1 MQAIRN
7 FFKIDERGSSI
18 KVEVLAGISTFLTM
32 MYILPVN
39 ADMLSTFTPELYGQ
53 FFLATAVAAI
63 VATLIMGIYANLP
76 IGLAP
81 GMGTNAFFTFTVVLT
96 LMDSHGYAPI
106 EAIGFAL
113 TTVFISGVLFV
124 ILSVT
129 SLREKLIAAI
139 PSGLY
144 SAIGAGIGFFIA
156 FLGLQN
162 AGLIINSEATLV
174 TFATFNNPVVVMTFI
189 GILIGVVLMARGFK
203 FAVIVTMTIAAV
215 SGLFLGILFPGYANT
230 GEGLEFVDIGSITFT
245 SLSDLGLSEI
255 FGLCFQSVGDVLTS
269 SIGWF
274 AIFTFLFVD
283 FFDTTGTL
291 IAVGSAA
298 NLLDSDGNLENG
310 NKALLAD
317 SIGTVAGSIVGVS
330 STTSLVESVTGVES
344 GARTGLSAVVIAL
357 LFILAIPLYP
367 IFAIYNQPV
376 TSIALILV
384 GVSMVKQ
391 LRDIDWS
398 DEIIA
403 ISSFF
408 IISIILLSYSI
419 YVGIAVGFIVYSVL
433 NIFTGKAKELSPVMY
448 GIALI
453 SVAYFVSSA
462 IML

>member
-63 VATLIMGIYANLP
+63 VATLIMGVYANLP

-106 EAIGFAL
+106 EAISFAL

-124 ILSVT
+124 ILSIT

-139 PSGLY
+139 PSELY

-162 AGLIINSEATLV
+162 AGLIVNSEATLV

-215 SGLFLGILFPGYANT
+215 SGLILGVLFPGYANT
-230 GEGLEFVDIGSITFT
+230 GEELEFVEIGSITFT
-245 SLSDLGLSEI
+245 SLRDLGLSEI
-255 FGLCFQSVGDVLTS
+255 FGLCFQSIGDVLTS

-298 NLLDSDGNLENG
+298 NLLDNDGNLENG

-357 LFILAIPLYP
+357 LFLLAIPLYP
-367 IFAIYNQPV
+367 VFAIYNQPV

-391 LRDIDWS
+391 LRNIDWS

-419 YVGIAVGFIVYSVL
+419 YIGIAVGFIVYTVL

-448 GIALI
+448 GIAVI

>member
-7 FFKIDERGSSI
+7 YFKIDERGSSI

-106 EAIGFAL
+106 EAISFAL

-162 AGLIINSEATLV
+162 AGLIVNSEATLV

-215 SGLFLGILFPGYANT
+215 SGLILGILFPEYANT
-230 GEGLEFVDIGSITFT
+230 GEGLEFVEIGSITFT
-245 SLSDLGLSEI
+245 SLRDLGLSEI
-255 FGLCFQSVGDVLTS
+255 FGLCFQSIGDVLTS

-298 NLLDSDGNLENG
+298 DLLDNDGNLENG

-317 SIGTVAGSIVGVS
+317 SIGTVTGSIVGVS

-357 LFILAIPLYP
+357 LFLLAIPLYP
-367 IFAIYNQPV
+367 VFAIYNQPV

-391 LRDIDWS
+391 LRDIEWS

-419 YVGIAVGFIVYSVL
+419 YVGIAVGFIVYTVL

>member
-1 MQAIRN
+1 MQVIRN
-7 FFKIDERGSSI
+7 FFKIDERDSSI
-18 KVEVLAGISTFLTM
+18 KVEVLAGITTFLTM

-39 ADMLSTFTPELYGQ
+39 ASMLSTFTPELYGQ
-53 FFLATAVAAI
+53 FFLATAIAAV
-63 VATLIMGIYANLP
+63 VATLIMGLYANLP

-96 LMDSHGYAPI
+96 LMDSYGYEPI
-106 EAIGFAL
+106 EAVGFAL
-113 TTVFISGVLFV
+113 ATVFISGVLFV
-124 ILSVT
+124 LLSVT
-129 SLREKLIAAI
+129 KLREKLIESI

-162 AGLIINSEATLV
+162 AGLIVNSESTLV
-174 TFATFNNPVVVMTFI
+174 TFGSFNNPVVVMTFI
-189 GILIGVVLMARGFK
+189 GILVGVVLMARGFK
-203 FAVIVTMTIAAV
+203 FAVIITMTVVAIA
-215 SGLFLGILFPGYANT
+215 GLVLGLIFPDYANT
-230 GEGLEFVDIGSITFT
+230 GTGLEFVDVGSITFS

-255 FGLCFQSVGDVLTS
+255 FGLCFQYIGDVLTS
-269 SIGWF
+269 TIGWF

-298 NLLDSDGNLENG
+298 DLLDSDGNIENG
-310 NKALLAD
+310 SKALLAD
-317 SIGTVAGSIVGVS
+317 SVGTVAGSIVGVS

-344 GARTGLSAVVIAL
+344 GARTGLSAVVIAI
-357 LFILAIPLYP
+357 LFLLAIPLYP
-367 IFAIYNQPV
+367 VFAVYNQPV

-391 LRDIDWS
+391 LRDIDWN
-398 DEIIA
+398 DEIVA

-419 YVGIAVGFIVYSVL
+419 YVGIAVGFIVYTVL
-433 NIFTGKAKELSPVMY
+433 NIFTGRAKELSPVMY
-448 GIALI
+448 GIALV